1 MEVLKDL
8 FPLEMLPKCLESLLK
23 QLEDGVITKMLDS
36 LPILADK
43 EELMLFLEKIEQMSI
58 EKLLSRKKKLFLRK
72 IFVIVEFL
80 LQNKKTILKDKFL
93 TWLTNIPDAQLLETL
108 DPELTSRGKDFYPFW
123 NNRRKDL
130 YELLPCPQRI
140 DYVDSG
146 LNSSNGSSNRTV
158 LKSWFSIKK
167 IPPLNKNLQEISLPS
182 CKFLTVDGMENED
195 ITLSEITR
203 CKKIKL
209 RVPTAAK
216 AIFNKWKDI
225 YRFCYNKAVWLNQET
240 GISGRIL
247 RDCVKS
253 DNQQV
258 LYPFVLDLP
267 TELREGA
274 AIEFSKNLKSAFSNK
289 KAENITHFKMGFKRR
304 KEKSWCLTNFYKR
317 SLKHVLRHEYSEK
330 GIYVSVNNKRK
341 FKILP
346 TYCPYEIESYE
357 DIPDEITNDFSIY
370 FDGHDYYLV
379 LPQNS
384 ELIDHHK
391 TGIVTALDPGVRT
404 FQTTFNN
411 NGESFEIATSESS
424 ARLHSLA
431 KILDGMISKR
441 SRCPR
446 RERIKWSRRI
456 FKLRKKLKNLQTEL
470 HYKTANFLTRES
482 DIIIIPE
489 FKVKEM
495 SRKFKRKIR
504 TKTVRNMMLLGHSLF
519 KQKLKNKAI
528 ERGCQILICGEQYT
542 SKTCTK
548 CGTLNNKI
556 GGSKTFTCLQSSC
569 AQIIDR
575 DVNAARN
582 ILLRAMRGSAIFFKD
597 ILETLLFKNSHL
609 KRWKQLFSCVK
620 LSHNV

>member
-1 MEVLKDL
+1 M
-8 FPLEMLPKCLESLLK
+8 
-23 QLEDGVITKMLDS
+23 G
-36 LPILADK
+36 
-43 EELMLFLEKIEQMSI
+43 
-58 EKLLSRKKKLFLRK
+58 
-72 IFVIVEFL
+72 
-80 LQNKKTILKDKFL
+80 
-93 TWLTNIPDAQLLETL
+93 
-108 DPELTSRGKDFYPFW
+108 
-123 NNRRKDL
+123 
-130 YELLPCPQRI
+130 
-140 DYVDSG
+140 
-146 LNSSNGSSNRTV
+146 
-158 LKSWFSIKK
+158 
-167 IPPLNKNLQEISLPS
+167 
-182 CKFLTVDGMENED
+182 NED
-195 ITLSEITR
+195 IILSEITR
-203 CKKIKL
+203 CRKIKI
-209 RVPTAAK
+209 RVPAAAK
-216 AIFNKWKDI
+216 PILNKWKDI
-225 YRFCYNKAVWLNQET
+225 YRFCYNKSVWLNQET

-253 DNQQV
+253 DDQQP
-258 LYPFVLDLP
+258 LYPFVLELP

-274 AIEFSKNLKSAFSNK
+274 VMEFSKNLKAAFSNL
-289 KAENITHFKMGFKRR
+289 KANNIKHFKMRFKSR

-317 SLKHVLRHEYSEK
+317 SLKHVQRDDYSEK

-346 TYCPYEIESYE
+346 TYCPYEFECYE
-357 DIPDEITNDFSIY
+357 DLPDEITNDFSIY
-370 FDGHDYYLV
+370 FDGLDYFLV
-379 LPQNS
+379 LPYDS
-384 ELIDHHK
+384 ELIERKK

-411 NGESFEIATSESS
+411 KGESFEIATSESS
-424 ARLHSLA
+424 TRLHSLA

-446 RERIKWSRRI
+446 RERLKWSRRI
-456 FKLRKKLKNLQTEL
+456 LKLRKKLKNLQTEL
-470 HYKTANFLTRES
+470 HYKTAHFLTKES

-495 SRKFKRKIR
+495 SKKFKRKIR

-528 ERGCQILICGEQYT
+528 ERGCQILICGEHYT

-548 CGTLNNKI
+548 CGALNNKI
-556 GGSKTFTCLQSSC
+556 GGSKTFKCTRSSC

-597 ILETLLFKNSHL
+597 IYEILLFKNSCL

-620 LSHNV
+620 LSNNV